1 MAPEEINRLN
11 GVNCYPMAYFTNIL
25 LNQFAHRGTR
35 SAVINV
41 SSILGKYPLCG
52 ATVYNA
58 TKCYNYGFSMAMA
71 HEYKDIADVL
81 TVCPGRV
88 KTNMNVNEKIGFFCP
103 LPDKVAEGALRDL
116 GTRKLSYGA
125 PGHDLTGWSL
135 EFLPESFRIGLSR
148 FLIKKGLFNP

>member
-1 MAPEEINRLN
+1 MAH
-11 GVNCYPMAYFTNIL
+11 FTNIL

-41 SSILGKYPLCG
+41 SSKYPLCG
-52 ATVYNA
+52 ATVYSA

-81 TVCPGRV
+81 TLCPGRV
-88 KTNMNVNEKIGFFCP
+88 KTNMNINEKIGFFCP

-125 PGHDLTGWSL
+125 PGHELIGWGL
-135 EFLPESFRIGLSR
+135 GFLPENLRIDLSG
-148 FLIKKGLFNP
+148 FLIKKGVFHQ